1 MNRYVLYCIIIG
13 LLTSCYHEAAE
24 KVVTPKRLL
33 SEDSLVTVLTE
44 VQLAEG
50 ALTFN
55 RISHKKIKY
64 DKDKYYAYIYRKY
77 NLTPELLKENV
88 DYYNSDP
95 DRMVMIYDKVLARL
109 SELQAV
115 LSVELKKEEKAKE
128 DSINSIDTTI
138 YIRKVVIP
146 YRNSSANQKFT
157 W

>member
-1 MNRYVLYCIIIG
+1 MSRAFFSFLIIG
-13 LLTSCYHEAAE
+13 LLTSCYHEVE
-24 KVVTPKRLL
+24 NKVEIPKRLL
-33 SEDSLVTVLTE
+33 TEDSLVIVLTE

-50 ALTFN
+50 AITYT
-55 RISHKKIKY
+55 RISHKKVKN
-64 DKDKYYAYIYRKY
+64 DKEKYYAYIYRKY
-77 NLTPELLKENV
+77 NLTPELVKENI

-95 DRMVMIYDKVLARL
+95 ERMIAIYDKVLARL

-115 LSVELKKEEKAKE
+115 LSVELKKKEKAKE

-146 YRNSSANQKFT
+146 YRNSTLNQKFT

>member
-1 MNRYVLYCIIIG
+1 MSRAFFSFLIIG

-24 KVVTPKRLL
+24 EVVIPQRLL
-33 SEDSLVTVLTE
+33 PEDSLVTVLTE

-50 ALTFN
+50 AITYN
-55 RISHKKIKY
+55 RISHKKVKD
-64 DKDKYYAYIYRKY
+64 DKEKYYAFIYRKF
-77 NLTPELLKENV
+77 NLTPELLKENI

-95 DRMVMIYDKVLARL
+95 ERMVAIYDKVLARL

-115 LSVELKKEEKAKE
+115 LSVELKKKEKAKE

-146 YRNSSANQKFT
+146 YSNSTSNKKFT

>member
-13 LLTSCYHEAAE
+13 LLTSCYHEVE
-24 KVVTPKRLL
+24 NKVETPKRLL
-33 SEDSLVTVLTE
+33 SEDSLVKVLTE

-50 ALTFN
+50 AITYT
-55 RISHKKIKY
+55 RISHKKVKD
-64 DKDKYYAYIYRKY
+64 DKEKYYAYIYRKF

-88 DYYNSDP
+88 NYYNSDP
-95 DRMVMIYDKVLARL
+95 ERMVAIYDKVLARL

-115 LSVELKKEEKAKE
+115 LSVELKKKEKAKE

-146 YRNSSANQKFT
+146 YRNSTSNQKFT

>member
-1 MNRYVLYCIIIG
+1 MNRYILYFIVIG
-13 LLTSCYHEAAE
+13 LLTSCYHETTEQAVIPE
-24 KVVTPKRLL
+24 RLL
-33 SEDSLVTVLTE
+33 TEDSLVMVLTE

-50 ALTFN
+50 ALTYT
-55 RISHKKIKY
+55 RISHKKVND

-77 NLTPELLKENV
+77 NLTPELLKENI

-95 DRMVMIYDKVLARL
+95 ERMIAIYDKVLARL

-115 LSVELKKEEKAKE
+115 LSVKLKKQEKARE

-138 YIRKVVIP
+138 YVRRVVIP
-146 YRNSSANQKFT
+146 YKNSTSNQKFT